1 MMKLKVADRFTL
13 FVSQGKSVL
22 TQLHLHVV
30 GCLGLELGGWELQ
43 WGLPVSLRLQGVEP
57 WLLT

>member
-13 FVSQGKSVL
+13 FAPQGKSLL

-30 GCLGLELGGWELQ
+30 GCLGLELGG
-43 WGLPVSLRLQGVEP
+43 GGV
-57 WLLT
+57 TVGTSSFSAASGR

>member
-30 GCLGLELGGWELQ
+30 GCLGLELGGWSDSGDFQFL
-43 WGLPVSLRLQGVEP
+43 
-57 WLLT
+57 